1 MKTAIVTGGSSG
13 IGLEAARALR
23 DMGCRVYEISR
34 RDHTEDGVTHIK
46 GDVTSEAD
54 MQAAVRQVI
63 GAEGKLDILVCC
75 AGFGISGAVEFTEL
89 EAAKKQVNVNFFGV
103 VNAVKAALPYMRR
116 QGSGRIVA
124 VSSVAM
130 EILSRT
136 VGAVTDD
143 RLLAAVAGGALQ
155 AIGIG
160 MVFRAGATTG
170 GTDIIVRVLRLKFRD
185 LKTGTL
191 FMFIDGV
198 IITVSGIVFKDLNVA
213 LYAALAL
220 TVYMAVFNA
229 VLYGG
234 DGARLVY
241 IISPAKEKIAERILS
256 ELDAGATVLEGKG
269 AYTGQK
275 KEVLMVVLRMRS
287 LPEARDIVREEDA
300 KAFMIVSRA
309 TSVFG
314 EGFKSHDEEDL

>member
-1 MKTAIVTGGSSG
+1 MI
-13 IGLEAARALR
+13 
-23 DMGCRVYEISR
+23 
-34 RDHTEDGVTHIK
+34 
-46 GDVTSEAD
+46 
-54 MQAAVRQVI
+54 
-63 GAEGKLDILVCC
+63 
-75 AGFGISGAVEFTEL
+75 
-89 EAAKKQVNVNFFGV
+89 
-103 VNAVKAALPYMRR
+103 
-116 QGSGRIVA
+116 
-124 VSSVAM
+124 
-130 EILSRT
+130 
-136 VGAVTDD
+136 
-143 RLLAAVAGGALQ
+143 
-155 AIGIG
+155 
-160 MVFRAGATTG
+160 
-170 GTDIIVRVLRLKFRD
+170 
-185 LKTGTL
+185 
-191 FMFIDGV
+191 IDGI

>member
-1 MKTAIVTGGSSG
+1 MKNKTFKERLKDYIFITLGSVIFAVGISLFLDPNSLAPGGVSG
-13 IGLEAARALR
+13 IAIIINHFTQPLNIGFINV
-23 DMGCRVYEISR
+23 GI
-34 RDHTEDGVTHIK
+34 II
-46 GDVTSEAD
+46 
-54 MQAAVRQVI
+54 VI
-63 GAEGKLDILVCC
+63 INIPIMIL
-75 AGFGISGAVEFTEL
+75 
-89 EAAKKQVNVNFFGV
+89 GV
-103 VNAVKAALPYMRR
+103 VKFGFRFLFSTIYA
-116 QGSGRIVA
+116 VA
-124 VSSVAM
+124 VSSAAM
-130 EILSRT
+130 EVLSRT

-143 RLLAAVAGGALQ
+143 KLLAAVAGGALQ

-170 GTDIIVRVLRLKFRD
+170 GTDIIVRLLRLKFRY

-191 FMFIDGV
+191 FLFIDGI
-198 IITVSGIVFKDLNVA
+198 IITVSGIVFRDLNIA
-213 LYAALAL
+213 LYAALSL

-234 DGARLVY
+234 DSARLVY
-241 IISPAKEKIAERILS
+241 IISGAKEKIAERIMN

-275 KEVLMVVLRMRS
+275 KEVLMIVLRMRS
-287 LPEARDIVREEDA
+287 LPEARDIVREED
-300 KAFMIVSRA
+300 KNAFMIVSRA

>member
-1 MKTAIVTGGSSG
+1 MKKKALKERFVDYIFITLGSLIFAVGISLFLDPNNLAPGGVSG
-13 IGLEAARALR
+13 IA
-23 DMGCRVYEISR
+23 IIIN
-34 RDHTEDGVTHIK
+34 HFI
-46 GDVTSEAD
+46 
-54 MQAAVRQVI
+54 QP
-63 GAEGKLDILVCC
+63 
-75 AGFGISGAVEFTEL
+75 
-89 EAAKKQVNVNFFGV
+89 VNVGVIIVILNIPIMIIGV
-103 VNAVKAALPYMRR
+103 VKFGFRFLISSIYA
-116 QGSGRIVA
+116 VA
-124 VSSVAM
+124 VSSAAM

-143 RLLAAVAGGALQ
+143 KLLAAVAGGALQ

-170 GTDIIVRVLRLKFRD
+170 GTDIIVRVLRQKFRY

-198 IITVSGIVFKDLNVA
+198 IIVVSGIVFKDLNVA
-213 LYAALAL
+213 LYAALSL

-234 DGARLVY
+234 DSARLVY
-241 IISPAKEKIAERILS
+241 IISNSKEKIAERIMN
-256 ELDAGATVLEGKG
+256 ELDAGATILDGKG
-269 AYTGQK
+269 AYTGQQ
-275 KEVLMVVLRMRS
+275 KEVLMIVLRMRA
-287 LPEARDIVREEDA
+287 LPEARDIVREED
-300 KAFMIVSRA
+300 KGAFMIVTRA

>member
-1 MKTAIVTGGSSG
+1 MKKKALKERFVDYILITLGSLIFAVGISLFLDPNDLAPGGVSG
-13 IGLEAARALR
+13 IA
-23 DMGCRVYEISR
+23 IIIN
-34 RDHTEDGVTHIK
+34 HFW
-46 GDVTSEAD
+46 
-54 MQAAVRQVI
+54 QP
-63 GAEGKLDILVCC
+63 
-75 AGFGISGAVEFTEL
+75 
-89 EAAKKQVNVNFFGV
+89 VNVGIIIVILNIPIMIIGVIKFGFRFLFSSIY
-103 VNAVKAALPYMRR
+103 A
-116 QGSGRIVA
+116 VA
-124 VSSVAM
+124 VSSAAM

-143 RLLAAVAGGALQ
+143 KLLAAVAGGALQ

-170 GTDIIVRVLRLKFRD
+170 GTDIIVRVLRQKFRY

-198 IITVSGIVFKDLNVA
+198 IIVVSGIVFKDLNVA

-234 DGARLVY
+234 DSARLVY
-241 IISPAKEKIAERILS
+241 IISNSKEKIAERIMN
-256 ELDAGATVLEGKG
+256 ELDAGATILDGKG

-287 LPEARDIVREEDA
+287 LPEARDIVREED
-300 KAFMIVSRA
+300 KNAFMIVTRA

>member
-1 MKTAIVTGGSSG
+1 MKKKAFKERFIDYIIITAGSLIFAAGVSLFLDPNDLAPGGVSG
-13 IGLEAARALR
+13 IAII
-23 DMGCRVYEISR
+23 IS
-34 RDHTEDGVTHIK
+34 HFW
-46 GDVTSEAD
+46 
-54 MQAAVRQVI
+54 QP
-63 GAEGKLDILVCC
+63 
-75 AGFGISGAVEFTEL
+75 
-89 EAAKKQVNVNFFGV
+89 VNVGIIIIILNIPIMIIGVIKFGFRFLLSSIY
-103 VNAVKAALPYMRR
+103 A
-116 QGSGRIVA
+116 VA
-124 VSSVAM
+124 VSSAAM

-160 MVFRAGATTG
+160 LVFRAGATTG
-170 GTDIIVRVLRLKFRD
+170 GTDIIVRVLRLKFRY

-241 IISPAKEKIAERILS
+241 IISPAKEKIAERILN

-287 LPEARDIVREEDA
+287 LPEARDIVREED
-300 KAFMIVSRA
+300 KGAFMIVSRA

>member
-1 MKTAIVTGGSSG
+1 MKKKAFKERFIDYIIITAGSLIFAAGVSLFLDPNDLAPGGVSG
-13 IGLEAARALR
+13 IAII
-23 DMGCRVYEISR
+23 IS
-34 RDHTEDGVTHIK
+34 HFW
-46 GDVTSEAD
+46 
-54 MQAAVRQVI
+54 QP
-63 GAEGKLDILVCC
+63 
-75 AGFGISGAVEFTEL
+75 
-89 EAAKKQVNVNFFGV
+89 VNVGIIIIILNIPIMIIGVIKFGFRFLLSSIY
-103 VNAVKAALPYMRR
+103 A
-116 QGSGRIVA
+116 VA
-124 VSSVAM
+124 VSSAAM

-160 MVFRAGATTG
+160 LVFRAGATTG
-170 GTDIIVRVLRLKFRD
+170 GTDIIVRVLRLKFRY

-191 FMFIDGV
+191 FMIIDGI

>member
-1 MKTAIVTGGSSG
+1 MRKKAFKERLIDYIFITLGSLIFASGVALFLDPNDLAPGGVSG
-13 IGLEAARALR
+13 IAII
-23 DMGCRVYEISR
+23 IS
-34 RDHTEDGVTHIK
+34 HFWQPVNTGIIIVILNIPIMIIGVIK
-46 GDVTSEAD
+46 F
-54 MQAAVRQVI
+54 
-63 GAEGKLDILVCC
+63 
-75 AGFGISGAVEFTEL
+75 GFRFLLSSIYA
-89 EAAKKQVNVNFFGV
+89 
-103 VNAVKAALPYMRR
+103 
-116 QGSGRIVA
+116 VA
-124 VSSVAM
+124 VSSAAM

-170 GTDIIVRVLRLKFRD
+170 GTDIIVRVLRLKFRY

-241 IISPAKEKIAERILS
+241 IISGSKEKIAERIMN
-256 ELDAGATVLEGKG
+256 ELDAGATVLDGKG

-287 LPEARDIVREEDA
+287 LPEARDIVREED
-300 KAFMIVSRA
+300 KNAFMIVTRA